1 MSYTGA
7 WERLWGAIVP
17 GPKGGLWVMLSP
29 ALDPSG
35 QGSLAQ
41 VRRFFF
47 FKSSCIQNIHSPVEI
62 PSDATKIVERMDAC
76 AHRAFLENTTYVRV
90 VHHPS
95 FSLKVLHRFWMHN
108 RNIFVWKFYL
118 R

>member
-7 WERLWGAIVP
+7 WKRLWGAIVP

-41 VRRFFF
+41 VKRFFF
-47 FKSSCIQNIHSPVEI
+47 LKQFHTKHSQSCGNPQRCN
-62 PSDATKIVERMDAC
+62 K
-76 AHRAFLENTTYVRV
+76 
-90 VHHPS
+90 
-95 FSLKVLHRFWMHN
+95 K
-108 RNIFVWKFYL
+108 
-118 R
+118 

>member
-1 MSYTGA
+1 MSYAGA

-47 FKSSCIQNIHSPVEI
+47 F
-62 PSDATKIVERMDAC
+62 
-76 AHRAFLENTTYVRV
+76 
-90 VHHPS
+90 
-95 FSLKVLHRFWMHN
+95 
-108 RNIFVWKFYL
+108 
-118 R
+118 

>member
-7 WERLWGAIVP
+7 WKRLWGAIVP

-47 FKSSCIQNIHSPVEI
+47 FKAV
-62 PSDATKIVERMDAC
+62 AYKT
-76 AHRAFLENTTYVRV
+76 FT
-90 VHHPS
+90 
-95 FSLKVLHRFWMHN
+95 VL
-108 RNIFVWKFYL
+108 
-118 R
+118 